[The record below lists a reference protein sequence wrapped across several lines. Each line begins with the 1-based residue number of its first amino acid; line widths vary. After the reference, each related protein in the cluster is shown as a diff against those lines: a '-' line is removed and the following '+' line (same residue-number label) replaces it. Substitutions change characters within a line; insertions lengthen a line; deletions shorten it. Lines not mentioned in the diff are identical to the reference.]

1 MVKKMHDEDLDHDTD
16 LDLPLIDDDDDDA
29 DDDSDDLGLAS
40 DEAEDDALADD
51 DLPPPPPRKPPA
63 RPAPPPKA
71 HKAAA
76 ARQSPAAVADPT
88 IGERAA
94 AMTADIPVQVV
105 AVLGKKT
112 LTMAELLQLEMGQLL
127 TFGQPVSTMVDLV
140 ANGKLVAKGELV
152 EIDGALGVKILKII

>member
-1 MVKKMHDEDLDHDTD
+1 MVKKMHDDELDHDTD
-16 LDLPLIDDDDDDA
+16 LGLPLIDDDDEGA
-29 DDDSDDLGLAS
+29 DDESDDLGLAG
-40 DEAEDDALADD
+40 DEEEDV
-51 DLPPPPPRKPPA
+51 
-63 RPAPPPKA
+63 APPPKA
-71 HKAAA
+71 PRKPPVKPAPKASA
-76 ARQSPAAVADPT
+76 ARQGPAAVADPT

-127 TFGQPVSTMVDLV
+127 TFGHPVSTMVDLV